1 MIPKNITSDYASHT
15 KEELFAELALRGVK
29 DVPTNALKDDIVAR
43 LELEDEVDASDP
55 REQDPK
61 GLDNKAVATSD
72 GQVTRSVPIDLD
84 EYKGQ
89 YRLVKDSFPGEVFGL
104 KIVEKEDVR
113 HGKTHHAKS
122 PLRFGDYT
130 PEEFRAQFD
139 KIS

>member
-55 REQDPK
+55 REQDPN
-61 GLDNKAVATSD
+61 GVGNKSVATSD
-72 GQVTRSVPIDLD
+72 GQTTRSVPIDLD
-84 EYKGQ
+84 EYEGQ

-104 KIVEKEDVR
+104 KIVDKESVR

>member
-1 MIPKNITSDYASHT
+1 MKLNYNELTDEQINSEAKQRDIPTD
-15 KEELFAELALRGVK
+15 GVSRN
-29 DVPTNALKDDIVAR
+29 DLIAH
-43 LELEDEVDASDP
+43 LELDDEASASDP
-55 REQDPK
+55 REQDAN
-61 GLDNKAVATSD
+61 GVDNKAVATSD
-72 GQVTRSVPIDLD
+72 GQTTRSVPIDLD
-84 EYKGQ
+84 EYEGQ

-104 KIVEKEDVR
+104 KIVDKEDVR